1 MPHWYSTVVVVC
13 ICGYVAAF
21 AWSWGPLG
29 WLVPSE
35 IFPLEI
41 RSAAQSIAV
50 SVNMLFTFLV
60 AEVFLSMLC
69 GLKSGFFIFFAAL
82 VAIMTVFVYMFVPE
96 TKNIPIENMTEV
108 WKRHWYWKRFMP
120 EQDNV
125 LEFYRSVVN
134 ALGLPLDVGNCPG
147 KGNPK

>member
-50 SVNMLFTFLV
+50 SVNRLFTFLV

-82 VAIMTVFVYMFVPE
+82 VAIMTVFVYVFVPE

>member
-1 MPHWYSTVVVVC
+1 M
-13 ICGYVAAF
+13 
-21 AWSWGPLG
+21 
-29 WLVPSE
+29 PSE

-82 VAIMTVFVYMFVPE
+82 VTIMTVFVYMFVPE

-120 EQDNV
+120 AQDNV

-134 ALGLPLDVGNCPG
+134 ALGLPMDVGNCPG

>member
-82 VAIMTVFVYMFVPE
+82 VAIMTVFVYVFVPE